1 VPSAGTLSDVN
12 NPANIFTFTYPENYD
27 ATTNSSWIQFTR
39 TNSLY
44 QGGGGQMTGTGG
56 LTSAN
61 FLYADHTWEL
71 WIRIDD
77 IQPSGVSVTD
87 QFSTLAVYSGY
98 HSGFTFQNNILLYT
112 IWNSTIAGYS
122 PVSWTAGLTGAQ
134 INQGTWYQV
143 AVTRSGNTFAG
154 YRNGV
159 ALGTVNNSFTY
170 AVNAF
175 VGNNISIGRAYTAAP
190 GTTTGYLGYSKSTF
204 GGMRMYNRAL
214 TATEILQNFNASR
227 NKFGI

>member
-1 VPSAGTLSDVN
+1 
-12 NPANIFTFTYPENYD
+12 
-27 ATTNSSWIQFTR
+27 
-39 TNSLY
+39 
-44 QGGGGQMTGTGG
+44 MTGTGS

-87 QFSTLAVYSGY
+87 QFSALAVYTGY
-98 HSGFTFQNNILLYT
+98 HSGFFCQGGNLIYV
-112 IWNSTIAGYS
+112 IWDGTTVGYN
-122 PVSWTAGLTGAQ
+122 PVYWTAGVTGAQ

-159 ALGTVNNSFTY
+159 ALGTVDNSHTY
-170 AVNAF
+170 AVNAS
-175 VGNNISIGRAYTAAP
+175 VTNNISVGRAYTAVP
-190 GTTTGYLGYSKSTF
+190 GITNGYLGYSKSTF

-214 TATEILQNFNASR
+214 TAAEILQNFNASR